1 MSYHIDVFPES
12 TISVIEAGEKSG
24 KLVQVMK
31 ELVIQLRQKNS
42 IQEKIKSI
50 MIYPAVVGVFML
62 IAVVAVLLFVVP
74 KFESIFGSVD
84 ELPGP
89 TKVLIAGS
97 DLIINYWFFLIAFVI
112 FSVASLKMFFR
123 TKNGET
129 LWEYFLLNLPIIAP
143 VYHLTI
149 LVKITRLLGF
159 LLASGVELTEAVKIT
174 AIASGSGLFK
184 DSLVLSADDLSKG
197 IMISESLAGNDIYP
211 KMFINLVSSGEKSA
225 SLDLAMKNAA
235 NFYSEDL
242 ERHVAN
248 LSKLIEPII
257 LIVISGM
264 AIFIIMAIYLPILK
278 LNDAIGG

>member
-1 MSYHIDVFPES
+1 
-12 TISVIEAGEKSG
+12 
-24 KLVQVMK
+24 
-31 ELVIQLRQKNS
+31 
-42 IQEKIKSI
+42 
-50 MIYPAVVGVFML
+50 
-62 IAVVAVLLFVVP
+62 LL
-74 KFESIFGSVD
+74 
-84 ELPGP
+84 
-89 TKVLIAGS
+89 
-97 DLIINYWFFLIAFVI
+97 
-112 FSVASLKMFFR
+112 
-123 TKNGET
+123 
-129 LWEYFLLNLPIIAP
+129 
-143 VYHLTI
+143 
-149 LVKITRLLGF
+149 
-159 LLASGVELTEAVKIT
+159 
-174 AIASGSGLFK
+174 
-184 DSLVLSADDLSKG
+184 LSADDLSKG